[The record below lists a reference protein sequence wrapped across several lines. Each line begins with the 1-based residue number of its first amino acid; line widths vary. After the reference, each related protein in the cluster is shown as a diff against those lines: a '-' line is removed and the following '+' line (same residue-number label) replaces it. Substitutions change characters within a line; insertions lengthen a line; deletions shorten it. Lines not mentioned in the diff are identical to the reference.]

1 MIRRGRPF
9 RAAWASALIAVAL
22 LSFATIKS
30 VVMQAADASP
40 FASAHCMAG
49 MALDG
54 AGAGKQSPAKSAAG
68 ACAFCSVAAHAALI
82 TVAEPVACPVSV
94 IWRPKPLASAHG
106 VRGPPE
112 HVPSARGP
120 PLYPVAV

>member
-9 RAAWASALIAVAL
+9 RAAWASALLAVAL

-30 VVMQAADASP
+30 AVMQAADASP

-49 MALDG
+49 MAMDGG
-54 AGAGKQSPAKSAAG
+54 AGGKTSPAKSAAS

-82 TVAEPVACPVSV
+82 TVAEPVACPAAVV
-94 IWRPKPLASAHG
+94 WRPRPLADANG

-112 HVPSARGP
+112 HRPSARGP
-120 PLYPVAV
+120 PPHPETV

>member
-1 MIRRGRPF
+1 MTRRGRPF

-22 LSFATIKS
+22 LSFASIKS

-49 MALDG
+49 MAMG
-54 AGAGKQSPAKSAAG
+54 VAGAGKQSPAKTAASA
-68 ACAFCSVAAHAALI
+68 CVFCSVAAHAALI

-94 IWRPKPLASAHG
+94 IWRPKPLAYANG

-120 PLYPVAV
+120 PTFPEIV

>member
-1 MIRRGRPF
+1 MRAFGRSS
-9 RAAWASALIAVAL
+9 AAAMTAAFLAVAL

-49 MALDG
+49 MAMDG
-54 AGAGKQSPAKSAAG
+54 GGKTSPAKSAAS
-68 ACAFCSVAAHAALI
+68 ACAFCSVAAHAALVS
-82 TVAEPVACPVSV
+82 VAEPIACPVSMV
-94 IWRPKPLASAHG
+94 WRPRPLPRASG
-106 VRGPPE
+106 IRGPPE

-120 PLYPVAV
+120 PLSPETV

>member
-1 MIRRGRPF
+1 MRRGRPF

-22 LSFATIKS
+22 LSFASIKS
-30 VVMQAADASP
+30 IVMQAADASP
-40 FASAHCMAG
+40 MAGALCMAG
-49 MALDG
+49 MTMDG
-54 AGAGKQSPAKSAAG
+54 GAGKQSPAKNATV

-82 TVAEPVACPVSV
+82 TVTEPVACPVSV
-94 IWRPKPLASAHG
+94 IWRPKPLARANG

-120 PLYPVAV
+120 PSFPEIV

>member
-1 MIRRGRPF
+1 MTRRGRPF

-22 LSFATIKS
+22 LSFASIKS

-49 MALDG
+49 MAMDG
-54 AGAGKQSPAKSAAG
+54 GAGKQSPDKAAAG

-94 IWRPKPLASAHG
+94 VWRPKPLARANG

-112 HVPSARGP
+112 HIPSARGP
-120 PLYPVAV
+120 PTFPEIV